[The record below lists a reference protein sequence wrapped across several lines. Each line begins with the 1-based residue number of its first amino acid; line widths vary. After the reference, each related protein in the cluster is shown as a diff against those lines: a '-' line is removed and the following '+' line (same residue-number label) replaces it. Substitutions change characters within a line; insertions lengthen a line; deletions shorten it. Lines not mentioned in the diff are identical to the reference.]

1 LSPKKYIIIQR
12 PFTSPP
18 SIRRAMLFLRL
29 LSADAGHEHFVAT
42 STISAS
48 AISARSDRRHPGIDV
63 HGWSLPCSPG
73 SPDPIWM
80 IESGQ

>member
-29 LSADAGHEHFVAT
+29 RLLSADAGHEHFGAT

-48 AISARSDRRHPGIDV
+48 AISARADRRHPGIDV
-63 HGWSLPCSPG
+63 HGWSLP
-73 SPDPIWM
+73 DPIWM